1 MVLRDT
7 LFSNMTYQQWLE
19 ATRPKVQG
27 SWNLHQNLPKVDF
40 FISLSSFAAVYGN
53 RGQTNYAAAGA
64 YEDALAYYRRSQG
77 LHATTLDLG
86 IMRDIGVLAETGI
99 TETLKD
105 WELPYG
111 IRETEFHALMELA
124 VDGDVNG
131 TSRPQIATGL
141 ATGGSAVAAGID
153 APYYLDCKRF
163 SNMALTGMRNQSAA
177 AGSDSASVPTHT
189 LIAAAE
195 SLEEASTATT
205 TALVKQV
212 AKMLQM
218 PVEEIDLERFL
229 HSYGIDSLVAIELM
243 NWALKEFKTTVTVFD
258 VLAGVPISTF
268 ANNLALKSSVLPKA
282 LAAAS

>member
-7 LFSNMTYQQWLE
+7 LFVNMTHEQWLE

-27 SWNLHQNLPKVDF
+27 SWNLHKHLPDVDF

-53 RGQTNYAAAGA
+53 RGQANYGAGGA
-64 YEDALAYYRRSQG
+64 YEDALAHHRRAQG
-77 LHATTLDLG
+77 QRATTVDLG

-99 TETLKD
+99 TESLRD
-105 WELPYG
+105 WEKPYG
-111 IRETEFHALMELA
+111 IRETEFHALMECA
-124 VDGDVNG
+124 IEGDVQG
-131 TSRPQIATGL
+131 SSGAQVMTGL

-153 APYYLDCKRF
+153 LPYYLDSKRF
-163 SNMALTGMRNQSAA
+163 SKMALTGMRSQSAA
-177 AGSDSASVPTHT
+177 LDSASAPTHT

-195 SLEEASTATT
+195 SLEEASLAITN
-205 TALVKQV
+205 ALVKQV

-218 PVEEIDLERFL
+218 PIDEIDVERFL

-243 NWALKEFKTTVTVFD
+243 NWALKEFKSSVTVFD

-268 ANNLALKSSVLPKA
+268 ASKLAAKSTVLPKA
-282 LAAAS
+282 LVAA